1 MFIRPLI
8 QFRQTVE
15 TALNGM
21 TNISKPFVTFFIETM
36 EMYLS
41 ISKKINFT
49 QMARFGRSCESR
61 FRQNFRKAFDWITF
75 NRSFLP
81 FCHDHLV
88 TLAIDPCFISKAGKK
103 TPGISYFWS
112 GCASAMKRGLE
123 ILGIAAVDAHTR
135 QAVFLKAEQTFTDK
149 LRGRKPGCTKGMKDP
164 DSLVGWYL
172 RMLMRNSK
180 QLLEVSRYITA
191 DAYFSKK
198 SFADGLH
205 SLGFHLISR
214 FRDDVRLRYI
224 YRGPKVRKRGRPKEY
239 DGTVDVSLPDM
250 KVVRRTD
257 ISVDGECYT
266 LIWAD
271 VKAVGLER
279 EVRVVIVDCPE
290 LDKKTQ
296 KRKVF
301 FSTDLNLTAENIFL
315 AYRSRFQIEFCCRD
329 AKQMTGLTHCQA
341 RNKEALAF
349 AFNMSLASVNVAKAV
364 ATMNGLKMSVGSVK
378 ILMHNA
384 SMLERI
390 FSMSGIRPNL
400 HLNHNNFKELLFYGV
415 RDAA

>member
-1 MFIRPLI
+1 M
-8 QFRQTVE
+8 
-15 TALNGM
+15 
-21 TNISKPFVTFFIETM
+21 
-36 EMYLS
+36 
-41 ISKKINFT
+41 
-49 QMARFGRSCESR
+49 
-61 FRQNFRKAFDWITF
+61 
-75 NRSFLP
+75 
-81 FCHDHLV
+81 
-88 TLAIDPCFISKAGKK
+88 
-103 TPGISYFWS
+103 
-112 GCASAMKRGLE
+112 
-123 ILGIAAVDAHTR
+123 
-135 QAVFLKAEQTFTDK
+135 
-149 LRGRKPGCTKGMKDP
+149 DP

-180 QLLEVSRYITA
+180 QLLEVSKHITA

-224 YRGPKVRKRGRPKEY
+224 YRGPKVSKRGRPREY
-239 DGTVDVSLPDM
+239 NGMVDVGAPDM
-250 KVVRRTD
+250 NVFRRTE

-266 LIWAD
+266 LFWAD

-315 AYRSRFQIEFCCRD
+315 AYRSRFQIEFCYRN

-364 ATMNGLKMSVGSVK
+364 AAMNGLKMSVGSVK

-400 HLNHNNFKELLFYGV
+400 LLNHNNFKELLFYGV

>member
-1 MFIRPLI
+1 MIIRPLI
-8 QFRQTVE
+8 QLRQTVE
-15 TALNGM
+15 TTLRGM

-41 ISKKINFT
+41 VSKKINFT

-75 NRSFLP
+75 NRSFMS
-81 FCHDHLV
+81 FASGHLV

-135 QAVFLKAEQTFTDK
+135 QAVFLKAEQTFTEK
-149 LRGRKPGCTKGMKDP
+149 LRGRKPVCTKGMKDP

-172 RMLMRNSK
+172 RMIMRNSR
-180 QLLEVSRYITA
+180 QLLEVSKHVTA

-198 SFADGLH
+198 SFADGLL

-224 YRGPKVRKRGRPKEY
+224 YQGPKTGKRGRPKQY
-239 DGTVDVSLPDM
+239 DGNVDIDSPDM
-250 KVVRRTD
+250 NVFRKTEVSMDRE
-257 ISVDGECYT
+257 SYT
-266 LIWAD
+266 LFWAD
-271 VKAVGLER
+271 VWAVGLGR
-279 EVRVVIVDCPE
+279 KVSVVIADCPGP
-290 LDKKTQ
+290 DKKTQ

-301 FSTDLNLTAENIFL
+301 FSTDLTLTAESIFL
-315 AYRSRFQIEFCCRD
+315 AYRSRFQIEFCYRD

-341 RNKEALAF
+341 RNREALAF
-349 AFNMSLASVNVAKAV
+349 AFNMSLASVNVAKAIA
-364 ATMNGLKMSVGSVK
+364 ATNRLNLSVGSVK

-390 FSMSGIRPNL
+390 FSMSGSRLYL
-400 HLNHNNFKELLFYGV
+400 HFNHNNFKELLFYGV